1 MNIEELINDSSID
14 KIKSSIDRIGK
25 IQSSLVDLYNSDDP
39 NKLKTI
45 KIGTTLT
52 IAALKKKAQGV
63 APSEYTKQDW
73 EDVLGYVSDIAIS
86 SDGSVY
92 SMYVFDL
99 YADYI
104 RYSANV
110 LAVKISDEKAG
121 QISGLADELDRNKE
135 RFQDDEITE
144 TKYIE
149 ENLWICLEGMIKL
162 MASTIDACL
171 GLQKEQLFEAVA
183 TFAFEYGR
191 LALYKREQALLD
203 EYLENQKILDVELAM
218 KYEAY
223 MEELNERSAQ
233 MERLIENAFNPE
245 MRSSLKNSVLLARA
259 AGVKEDE
266 ILKDTNDIDAF
277 FMA

>member
-52 IAALKKKAQGV
+52 IAALKKKAQGD

-86 SDGSVY
+86 SDGSFY

-135 RFQDDEITE
+135 RFQDDEIT
-144 TKYIE
+144 
-149 ENLWICLEGMIKL
+149 
-162 MASTIDACL
+162 
-171 GLQKEQLFEAVA
+171 
-183 TFAFEYGR
+183 
-191 LALYKREQALLD
+191 
-203 EYLENQKILDVELAM
+203 
-218 KYEAY
+218 
-223 MEELNERSAQ
+223 
-233 MERLIENAFNPE
+233 
-245 MRSSLKNSVLLARA
+245 
-259 AGVKEDE
+259 
-266 ILKDTNDIDAF
+266 
-277 FMA
+277 